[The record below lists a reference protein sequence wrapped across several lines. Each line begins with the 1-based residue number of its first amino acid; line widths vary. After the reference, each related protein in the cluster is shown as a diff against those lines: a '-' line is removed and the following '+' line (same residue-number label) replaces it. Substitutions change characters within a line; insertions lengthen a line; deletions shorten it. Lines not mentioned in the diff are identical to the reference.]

1 MTAGGWAEP
10 DMVIRY
16 SKTYQ
21 EEQSN
26 IVQKMEEDYLKE
38 DSEAVTPDKQ
48 VLLQFIAEHPEL
60 INELLSAKG

>member
-1 MTAGGWAEP
+1 
-10 DMVIRY
+10 MVIRY

-26 IVQKMEEDYLKE
+26 IVQKMEEDYFKE
-38 DSEAVTPDKQ
+38 DSGAVTPDKQ

-60 INELLSAKG
+60 INESL